1 MIGAIVLFILGA
13 GSFAAAFYLKGILV
27 FGNTADTLL
36 FWGAI
41 VLGVILAILGIDR
54 LEREYGFL
62 NALLEKRDAKAAKAA
77 KAKKA
82 APAAAEP
89 KKEEKTAK
97 TPVKN
102 PAWSFKKSGALGSV
116 GRMIGFLVAHTVIL
130 AGGSYALMILKETGK
145 LGSTLHWIPIALTV
159 IFYLATFIIGYSL
172 DEESPVFKDLSVL
185 WHTKKEVSAQVGK
198 ILSQTGYAYYHVR
211 VVRLFAL
218 IFIAEAAVATL
229 ITPFGLN
236 FLVATPMILLISLI
250 HYKPEGVGDILSDLI
265 KKKAGDDW
273 AKYLCPNKKCGVIL
287 GKYHIADH
295 TALTNEQQSLGSN
308 TYRVTDTYSNGYD
321 TLKIHHTEKEYYV
334 RTDTTYH
341 HWYSCPRC
349 GTRWE
354 KDISYSDKQYL

>member
-1 MIGAIVLFILGA
+1 MIGAIMLFLLGA
-13 GSFAAAFYLKGILV
+13 GSIGAAFYLKTLLA
-27 FGNTADTLL
+27 FGNAADTAL

-41 VLGVILAILGIDR
+41 VLGVILVILGIDR

-62 NALLEKRDAKAAKAA
+62 NALLEKRDAKAAKVA
-77 KAKKA
+77 KAKKT
-82 APAAAEP
+82 APAAAAP
-89 KKEEKTAK
+89 KKDEKSAK
-97 TPVKN
+97 SPKRN
-102 PAWSFKKSGALGSV
+102 PAWSFKKSGALGSI
-116 GRMIGFLVAHTVIL
+116 GRMIGFLIAHTVIL
-130 AGGSYALMILKETGK
+130 SGGSYTLMMLNVIGE
-145 LGSTLHWIPIALTV
+145 LGSTLHWIPITVTV
-159 IFYLATFIIGYSL
+159 IFYLATFVIGYSL

-198 ILSQTGYAYYHVR
+198 ILYQTGYAYYHLR
-211 VVRLFAL
+211 VVRVFAL
-218 IFIAEAAVATL
+218 IFIVEAAVTAL

-236 FLVATPMILLISLI
+236 FLLATPVILLISLI

-287 GKYHIADH
+287 GKYHTADR
-295 TALTNEQQSLGSN
+295 TALTSEKQSLGSD

-321 TLKIHHTEKEYYV
+321 TLKVHRTEKEYYV

-354 KDISYSDKQYL
+354 ENASYSEKQYV